1 MATLDGKKVLV
12 ITTNYGVEQD
22 EIVVPTEQ
30 LRERGASVTVAAKE
44 TGTIQTLVGDKDPGQ
59 TLEPDTTI
67 AGVDAK
73 DFDALVIP
81 GGTINADT
89 LRQESRAAT
98 LVQAFAE
105 ASKPVAAI
113 CHGPWTLVEAGVL
126 SGKTVTSFRRCR
138 PTCATPEPSGSTR
151 RSRSTAASSPP
162 APRTTCRRSS
172 TRSRAP
178 SPPEHCA
185 AGRLAARRP
194 RQPSATGRAVR
205 STAGPRVSTPSDS
218 GSHRTPPRPRI
229 ARNAPGATSWSI
241 QAQGFAAR

>member
-126 SGKTVTSFRRCR
+126 SGKTVTSF
-138 PTCATPEPSGSTR
+138 PSLQTDLR
-151 RSRSTAASSPP
+151 N
-162 APRTTCRRSS
+162 
-172 TRSRAP
+172 
-178 SPPEHCA
+178 
-185 AGRLAARRP
+185 AGAEWVD
-194 RQPSATGRAVR
+194 QEVQVDGGFITS
-205 STAGPRVSTPSDS
+205 
-218 GSHRTPPRPRI
+218 RTPDDLPAFVDAIESALI
-229 ARNAPGATSWSI
+229 A
-241 QAQGFAAR
+241 

>member
-98 LVQAFAE
+98 LVQAFVE

-126 SGKTVTSFRRCR
+126 SGKTVTSF
-138 PTCATPEPSGSTR
+138 PSLQTDLR
-151 RSRSTAASSPP
+151 N
-162 APRTTCRRSS
+162 
-172 TRSRAP
+172 
-178 SPPEHCA
+178 
-185 AGRLAARRP
+185 AGAEWVD
-194 RQPSATGRAVR
+194 QEVQVDGGFITS
-205 STAGPRVSTPSDS
+205 
-218 GSHRTPPRPRI
+218 RTPDDLPAFVDAI
-229 ARNAPGATSWSI
+229 ESALTA
-241 QAQGFAAR
+241 

>member
-1 MATLDGKKVLV
+1 MCGRNDRAAEGAIMATLDGKKILV

-59 TLEPDTTI
+59 TLQPDTTI
-67 AGVDAK
+67 AGVDAG

-113 CHGPWTLVEAGVL
+113 CHGPWTLIEAGVL
-126 SGKTVTSFRRCR
+126 SGKTVTSF
-138 PTCATPEPSGSTR
+138 PSLQTDLR
-151 RSRSTAASSPP
+151 N
-162 APRTTCRRSS
+162 
-172 TRSRAP
+172 
-178 SPPEHCA
+178 
-185 AGRLAARRP
+185 AGAEWVD
-194 RQPSATGRAVR
+194 QEVQVDGGFITS
-205 STAGPRVSTPSDS
+205 
-218 GSHRTPPRPRI
+218 RTPDDLPAFVDAI
-229 ARNAPGATSWSI
+229 ESALTA
-241 QAQGFAAR
+241 

>member
-1 MATLDGKKVLV
+1 MATLDGKKILV

-44 TGTIQTLVGDKDPGQ
+44 TGTIQTLVGDKDPGR

-126 SGKTVTSFRRCR
+126 SGKTVTSF
-138 PTCATPEPSGSTR
+138 PSLQTDLR
-151 RSRSTAASSPP
+151 N
-162 APRTTCRRSS
+162 
-172 TRSRAP
+172 
-178 SPPEHCA
+178 
-185 AGRLAARRP
+185 AGAEWVD
-194 RQPSATGRAVR
+194 QEVQVDGGFITS
-205 STAGPRVSTPSDS
+205 
-218 GSHRTPPRPRI
+218 RTPDDLPAFVDAI
-229 ARNAPGATSWSI
+229 ESALTA
-241 QAQGFAAR
+241 

>member
-1 MATLDGKKVLV
+1 MCGRNDRAAEGAIMATLDGKKVLV

-126 SGKTVTSFRRCR
+126 SGKTVTSF
-138 PTCATPEPSGSTR
+138 PSLQTDLR
-151 RSRSTAASSPP
+151 N
-162 APRTTCRRSS
+162 
-172 TRSRAP
+172 
-178 SPPEHCA
+178 
-185 AGRLAARRP
+185 AGAEWVD
-194 RQPSATGRAVR
+194 QEVQVDGGFITS
-205 STAGPRVSTPSDS
+205 
-218 GSHRTPPRPRI
+218 RTPDDLPAFVDAI
-229 ARNAPGATSWSI
+229 ESALTA
-241 QAQGFAAR
+241 

>member
-1 MATLDGKKVLV
+1 MATLDGKKILV

-126 SGKTVTSFRRCR
+126 SGKTVTSF
-138 PTCATPEPSGSTR
+138 PSLQTDLR
-151 RSRSTAASSPP
+151 N
-162 APRTTCRRSS
+162 
-172 TRSRAP
+172 
-178 SPPEHCA
+178 
-185 AGRLAARRP
+185 AGAEWVD
-194 RQPSATGRAVR
+194 QEVQVDGGFITS
-205 STAGPRVSTPSDS
+205 
-218 GSHRTPPRPRI
+218 RTPDDLTAFVDAI
-229 ARNAPGATSWSI
+229 ESALTA
-241 QAQGFAAR
+241 